1 MLFLI
6 LWNVPIP
13 CLVGRGAV
21 SHKQF
26 GFSSYRVN
34 EVEKYQHYPPTPHTG
49 MQKHTTRPPHTHHR
63 QACGSCI
70 YKILTFKNQH
80 KKKSVGFFFF
90 FKNQTLYTEYFT
102 SGLDII
108 TIKSNETATSLNI
121 QAPAVHKHSQHLVA
135 SLSKHA
141 ISQQAIGKH
150 SRPQSFVYD
159 QRLSQFT
166 LLRMTLSCH

>member
-1 MLFLI
+1 M
-6 LWNVPIP
+6 
-13 CLVGRGAV
+13 

-34 EVEKYQHYPPTPHTG
+34 EVEKYQHYPPPH
-49 MQKHTTRPPHTHHR
+49 RL
-63 QACGSCI
+63 ACGSCI

-80 KKKSVGFFFF
+80 QKKKKSVFF
-90 FKNQTLYTEYFT
+90 FKTQTLYTEYFT
-102 SGLDII
+102 SGLGLDTI
-108 TIKSNETATSLNI
+108 TIKSNETATSRNI

-141 ISQQAIGKH
+141 ISQYAIGKH
-150 SRPQSFVYD
+150 SGPQSFVYD

-166 LLRMTLSCH
+166 LLRMKLSCR

>member
-1 MLFLI
+1 MKSI
-6 LWNVPIP
+6 NT
-13 CLVGRGAV
+13 
-21 SHKQF
+21 
-26 GFSSYRVN
+26 
-34 EVEKYQHYPPTPHTG
+34 TP
-49 MQKHTTRPPHTHHR
+49 PPHTL
-63 QACGSCI
+63 ACRSTLPAPPTHTTGRHAEAASTKSSHL
-70 YKILTFKNQH
+70 KINT
-80 KKKSVGFFFF
+80 KKICWVFFF